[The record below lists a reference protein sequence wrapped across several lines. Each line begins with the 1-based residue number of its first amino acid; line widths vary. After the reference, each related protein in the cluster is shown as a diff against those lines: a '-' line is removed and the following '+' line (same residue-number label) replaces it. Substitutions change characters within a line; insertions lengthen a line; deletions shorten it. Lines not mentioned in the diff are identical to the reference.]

1 MKVMELENDN
11 SQGRSI
17 VLVNVFRTDDAAPL
31 FLVLTEYLSWR
42 DLGNLEI
49 AQTKDIALVSSV
61 VFNS

>member
-17 VLVNVFRTDDAAPL
+17 ILVNIFRTDDAAPL

-49 AQTKDIALVSSV
+49 AQNLELGIGRALKS
-61 VFNS
+61 